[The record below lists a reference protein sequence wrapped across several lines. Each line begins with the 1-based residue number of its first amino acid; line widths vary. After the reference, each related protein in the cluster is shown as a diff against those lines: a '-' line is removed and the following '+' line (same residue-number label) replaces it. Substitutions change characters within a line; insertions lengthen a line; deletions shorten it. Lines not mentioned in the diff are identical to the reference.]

1 MGLTPAPV
9 EAWYLAWIALVP
21 LWMAIAL
28 ADRSGRR
35 VFWAA
40 IAWGCG
46 YHGWALF
53 WITGIHPMT
62 WMGVPWLASL
72 LTAIACW
79 SIITLWGAA
88 LVAAWALSWGAIA
101 RRTNHPWLRILT
113 GVALW
118 CGWETV
124 WSWGPLWWSSLAYT
138 QSPHNLP
145 LLQGLQLSGPATVT
159 AVLVAVNG
167 AIAEALLALK
177 SNHRRSLALGLAALG
192 VLASTH
198 LAGWAALSRPLA
210 QPEGDRLR
218 VGIIQGNIPNEIK
231 LYTPGG
237 RRALQGYSRGYRQL
251 AAEGVDLVMTP
262 ETALPFFWET
272 QLRSSSAMYRAI
284 VAFGTPAI
292 VGAFGQVE
300 GTGYANSLF
309 AVTGDGTTRDRFD
322 KVILVP
328 LGEYVPLESLL
339 GKLVDRLSPLEA
351 RLVAGEPTQTF
362 ETPVGRAIAAVC
374 YESAFSRHFRNQA
387 AGGGEFILSAANNAH
402 YSPSM
407 PAQHHAQDVMRAI
420 ETDRWAVRATNTG
433 YSAIVDPRGHTLWR
447 SRLDTYELHAGE
459 IYRQRDRTLYVA
471 WGDWLTPTLLLL
483 AAIGNIAVLALVK
496 YGCGHVD

>member
-1 MGLTPAPV
+1 MQMANGKWCLLALAAGVAMGLTPAPV

-21 LWMAIAL
+21 LWMAIAIG
-28 ADRSGRR
+28 DRSARAGGQA
-35 VFWAA
+35 FWAA

-46 YHGWALF
+46 YHGLALF

-79 SIITLWGAA
+79 AIITLWGAA

-101 RRTNHPWLRILT
+101 RRTDNPWLRILT
-113 GVALW
+113 GTALW

-138 QSPHNLP
+138 QSPHNLA

-167 AIAEALLALK
+167 AIAEALLLLV
-177 SNHRRSLALGLAALG
+177 SNSERRERRSLVLWVAALG

-198 LAGWAALSRPLA
+198 LAGWVAFSRPLV
-210 QPEGDRLR
+210 QPRSDRLR
-218 VGIIQGNIPNEIK
+218 IGIIQGNIPNEIK

-237 RRALQGYSRGYRQL
+237 RRALQGYSKGYRRL
-251 AAEGVDLVMTP
+251 AAAGVDLVMTP

-272 QLRSSSAMYRAI
+272 QVRSSSALYRAI
-284 VAFGTPAI
+284 VELGTPAI
-292 VGAFGQVE
+292 VGAFGRSE
-300 GTGYANSLF
+300 GAGYANSLF
-309 AVTGDGTTRDRFD
+309 AVAGNGATRDRFD

-328 LGEYVPLESLL
+328 LGEYIPLEPLL

-351 RLVAGEPTQTF
+351 HLIAGEPTQTF

-387 AGGGEFILSAANNAH
+387 ARGGEFILSAANNAH

-407 PAQHHAQDVMRAI
+407 PSQHHAQDVMRAI

-433 YSAIVDPRGHTLWR
+433 YSAIVDPRG
-447 SRLDTYELHAGE
+447 
-459 IYRQRDRTLYVA
+459 RTL
-471 WGDWLTPTLLLL
+471 
-483 AAIGNIAVLALVK
+483 
-496 YGCGHVD
+496 